1 MVKIGQHVIF
11 IDELRVEHDALLENV
26 FDGGGDET
34 KYPTPAVNLV
44 YVVVDTAAKDQYGG
58 QKKHP
63 TSVVHIS
70 GNSAQ
75 ANCWKL
81 PTE

>member
-11 IDELRVEHDALLENV
+11 IDDMRVEHDALLENV
-26 FDGGGDET
+26 FDGGNEAS
-34 KYPTPAVNLV
+34 YPTPAVNLV
-44 YVVVDTAAKDQYGG
+44 YVDTKAVDQYGG

-63 TSVVHIS
+63 TSVCHIS
-70 GNSAQ
+70 GNSAR